1 MPLFCPSRGSRYR
14 ATTVGATSRI
24 ARRTSDGRWCFEQR
38 SARIAARV
46 SGLRQLSGS
55 RAAIRAAI
63 VIEPDR
69 SQRFDLR

>member
-1 MPLFCPSRGSRYR
+1 MPLFCPSRLSRYR

-24 ARRTSDGRWCFEQR
+24 ARRTSAGRWCFDER
-38 SARIAARV
+38 SARMAARV
-46 SGLRQLSGS
+46 ASVRQFAGS

-69 SQRFDLR
+69 SARLDCR